1 MNNWVN
7 WKREDRDGN
16 SKKVPYDALT
26 GKRASCND
34 TNTWHSYEEVMSAIK
49 KGGYDGIGFELGNSP
64 YVGIDIDHCIKEG
77 KLTPFAQNIVDKCD
91 TYTEISP
98 SGEGIRMIFRY
109 GGNLELDKNK
119 DSSVGLEIYSDK
131 RYVTI
136 TENVWGEAKPIRALN
151 PFTAAKELNS
161 LFPKKEEKKKGI
173 PQTVGSVSSTTLNDK
188 SDDEVLDKMFNSKN
202 GDKIRSLYNGN
213 ISEHG
218 DDHSA
223 ADLALVSHLVYWCNG
238 DAKQADRI
246 FRESDLYR
254 EKWDERHSSD
264 GRTYGQMTID
274 TALNDFRPYVPSVA
288 LEKLTSHVFSNPRDF
303 IESGKFED
311 HSRFFRRFSKR
322 GTGFSNMDRA
332 NKLYPGLY
340 VLGAISSIGKT
351 TFVLQMATQI
361 AAAGNNVLYFTYEQ
375 SKYEL
380 ISKGLAYESA
390 TCSITNGQDLKRNP
404 SALDI
409 RKMENLDNI
418 HCVKES
424 YVKKT
429 ESLYIIQCDFDTSVE
444 KIEQMCHSFMDAH
457 PNDMPPVVFI
467 DYLQV
472 IGGNTSDST
481 KTHMVE
487 LLAA

>member
-1 MNNWVN
+1 M
-7 WKREDRDGN
+7 
-16 SKKVPYDALT
+16 
-26 GKRASCND
+26 
-34 TNTWHSYEEVMSAIK
+34 
-49 KGGYDGIGFELGNSP
+49 
-64 YVGIDIDHCIKEG
+64 
-77 KLTPFAQNIVDKCD
+77 
-91 TYTEISP
+91 
-98 SGEGIRMIFRY
+98 
-109 GGNLELDKNK
+109 
-119 DSSVGLEIYSDK
+119 
-131 RYVTI
+131 
-136 TENVWGEAKPIRALN
+136 
-151 PFTAAKELNS
+151 
-161 LFPKKEEKKKGI
+161 
-173 PQTVGSVSSTTLNDK
+173 GSVSSTTLNDK

-213 ISEHG
+213 ISEHD

-223 ADLALVSHLVYWCNG
+223 ADLALVNHLIYWCNG
-238 DAKQADRI
+238 DAKQVDRL
-246 FRESDLYR
+246 FRESELYR
-254 EKWDERHSSD
+254 EKWDEKHSSD

-274 TALNDFRPYVPSVA
+274 TALTNFNSYVSPVA
-288 LEKLTSHVFSNPRDF
+288 LEKPTSNDFSNPRYF
-303 IESGKFED
+303 IESGKFEE
-311 HSRFFRRFSKR
+311 HSLFFRRFSKR